1 MAGPSLV
8 EQRVHAHGDLVDFP
22 APKEEL
28 LTVAID
34 DTTNTVFITGIARF
48 SCHVCT
54 YAIPVS
60 YIHGIVKGTPG
71 NPEVTP
77 FILEVLFMSR
87 ILPSGFYRLPM
98 ISREIHGFDP
108 EQDCIGKINSSP
120 LRLVHDQRKC
130 FYRWLKG
137 VLHTQPCSH
146 FPEGPDPVQPLR
158 RCT

>member
-34 DTTNTVFITGIARF
+34 DTANTVFITGIARF

-54 YAIPVS
+54 YTIPVS

-77 FILEVLFMSR
+77 LILVVFCSVTYNPFRFLPVTDDTAGNSR
-87 ILPSGFYRLPM
+87 I
-98 ISREIHGFDP
+98 
-108 EQDCIGKINSSP
+108 
-120 LRLVHDQRKC
+120 
-130 FYRWLKG
+130 
-137 VLHTQPCSH
+137 
-146 FPEGPDPVQPLR
+146 
-158 RCT
+158 